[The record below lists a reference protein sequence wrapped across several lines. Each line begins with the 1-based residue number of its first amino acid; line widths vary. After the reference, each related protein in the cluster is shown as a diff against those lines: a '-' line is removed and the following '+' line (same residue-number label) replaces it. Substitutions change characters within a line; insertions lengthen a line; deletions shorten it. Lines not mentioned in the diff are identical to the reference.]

1 MKTADSS
8 LSWEERCTAQNVEP
22 TKISARDLKCMEL
35 GLPKGS
41 SFLSIAKEI
50 HGVKTLAE
58 AEQVIGKDWVKKIC

>member
-8 LSWEERCTAQNVEP
+8 LSWKERCTAQNVEP

-41 SFLSIAKEI
+41 SF
-50 HGVKTLAE
+50 
-58 AEQVIGKDWVKKIC
+58 CR